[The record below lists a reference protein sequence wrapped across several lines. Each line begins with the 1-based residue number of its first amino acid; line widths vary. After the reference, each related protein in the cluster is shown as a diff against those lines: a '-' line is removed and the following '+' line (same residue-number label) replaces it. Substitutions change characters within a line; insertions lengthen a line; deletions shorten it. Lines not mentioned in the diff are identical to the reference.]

1 MTQTTYQPQSAEPAT
16 LSYFYGPGISD
27 ITSVVTN
34 VLTGVRDFM
43 DTLSDKTRDSMAKIS
58 STSSGMSSVVL
69 CYAYGISAV
78 ALRYV
83 YWLGVGTMQLL
94 ASVACCLFM
103 LLPQIIVFGVVE
115 VAGVAFTTII
125 KCIDIVYLKLR
136 RVSQVCDR
144 CHERFTLPVYLC
156 PRCGKAHR
164 NLMPNRYGA
173 LHHRCEC
180 GERLGS
186 SVLAFSSLRR
196 SLQRR
201 RKPWQKPSVVW
212 ALLTLTFGH
221 PRRSLQAIC
230 PNCLKSGRIE
240 RVQGSGSRSILI
252 PVVGG
257 ESAGKTA
264 LITAYT
270 HRLIESRLP
279 KHGLE
284 SEFYSDEKKNMF
296 GIMQQN
302 YRQGTVQ
309 KTATV
314 TVDEASSVFSLS
326 FYIRG
331 GKLKPQR
338 LIQIYDIAGETF
350 VTNQE
355 HEQQRQYDHCD
366 GIVLVIDPMSLP
378 NAEALWG
385 SQLASGD
392 RSTISSAR
400 LEDVMSA
407 LNNNLRE
414 TTRLD
419 RSGKLDTP
427 LAVVLGKIDE
437 AKGLIDRV
445 GPGAVA
451 RLRRLNPE
459 LWANDDDAMDFLCR
473 QFLVDMDMPEI
484 VDLVAQNFKTS
495 RFFAVSAIG
504 HTAGDGSSFEPWNV
518 DKVMDWIVSRSD
530 PDLAREMHVQAF
542 SNAVLPLR
550 EPAVGLFDQL
560 MGQQR

>member
-1 MTQTTYQPQSAEPAT
+1 MTQTTNQPQSTEPAS

-27 ITSVVTN
+27 ITSVVTG
-34 VLTGVRDFM
+34 VLAGIRSSM
-43 DTLSDKTRDSMAKIS
+43 DRLSDRTRDRMAK
-58 STSSGMSSVVL
+58 TSSGVFSILVIAVRYMYWL
-69 CYAYGISAV
+69 AV
-78 ALRYV
+78 A
-83 YWLGVGTMQLL
+83 TTQLL
-94 ASVACCLFM
+94 ASVTFCLFM
-103 LLPQIIVFGVVE
+103 LLPQVAVFAVVE
-115 VAGVAFTTII
+115 VVGLIFTNVV
-125 KCIDIVYLKLR
+125 KCIDAVYLRLR
-136 RVSQVCDR
+136 RVSLVCDT

-156 PRCGKAHR
+156 PNCGKSHKS
-164 NLMPNRYGA
+164 LVPNRYGA

-180 GERLGS
+180 GERLAS
-186 SVLAFSSLRR
+186 SVLVLR
-196 SLQRR
+196 S
-201 RKPWQKPSVVW
+201 
-212 ALLTLTFGH
+212 
-221 PRRSLQAIC
+221 PRRNLQAIC

-240 RVQGSGSRSILI
+240 GVLGSGSRSILI

-264 LITAYT
+264 LITAYA
-270 HRLIESRLP
+270 HHLIESRLP
-279 KHGLE
+279 QHGLD
-284 SEFYSDEKKNMF
+284 SEFYNDEKKNMF
-296 GIMQQN
+296 GIMQQD
-302 YRQGTVQ
+302 YQQGTVQ

-314 TVDEASSVFSLS
+314 TVDDVSSVLSLS

-338 LIQIYDIAGETF
+338 LMQIYDIAGETF

-427 LAVVLGKIDE
+427 LAVVLSKIDE
-437 AKGLIDRV
+437 AKGLVDRM
-445 GPGAVA
+445 GPKAVA
-451 RLRRLNPE
+451 RLRQLDPE
-459 LWANDDDAMDFLCR
+459 LWRNDDDAMDFLCR

-484 VDLVAQNFKTS
+484 VDLVSQNFKAS

-504 HTAGDGSSFEPWNV
+504 HTAGDGSSFEPQNV
-518 DKVMDWIVSRSD
+518 DMVMDWIMRCSD
-530 PDLAREMHVQAF
+530 PELAEALGARTF
-542 SNAVLPLR
+542 SKAVLPLR

-560 MGQQR
+560 IGQQG